1 MSGAKVFVHFCKRFL
16 MLGWVVS
23 CAIQFCHAAPPSVAI
38 DPVLY
43 LLLSDDGSSPF
54 EPPQTTKTITD
65 FNNTYVGKF
74 RSGTAAFSDGAIA
87 LRESAAGDSLF
98 VAASNTVFG
107 VGERSIPAIK
117 HSGSKRSLNAGTI
130 VQVDV
135 SIKDRIPFGNF
146 GGAPTDYAVLSMWV
160 YNDWLWV
167 FYAESYDAA
176 GTRQDNVAVLT
187 NIDDLANSPVYGGF
201 RAGTM
206 LNGEVADAQYVTKGV
221 APVPVPQRARLD
233 GHTHSLFSSL
243 ELAILSRVPV
253 GHSLYTYDPES
264 WVGAVQ
270 NAINVSAKPNSSQ
283 AQKDVANNAH
293 LPATQRFAQTDQN
306 RITNDLLNYG
316 GASGGVNNDLY
327 TEKSISGAG
336 FIYPGTDQIFY
347 LGRSGGH
354 TPDTTNPVR
363 GYDDG
368 ADTFGTIAYK
378 GNYQIDGDG
387 NITVIL
393 GDATLE
399 NNVGQVFDGYA
410 VYISQDVQ
418 EYYWLYDLDNVL
430 AASTNHSIRPYKYGD
445 YVGTVPR
452 ESIPLDGNPN
462 SLSPETAN
470 GITRATW
477 SADGKTAYFVRSF
490 TTENGGFPAGD
501 SVVSK
506 HVFTD

>member
-1 MSGAKVFVHFCKRFL
+1 MFSFKILGRFCKRFL
-16 MLGWVVS
+16 LLGC
-23 CAIQFCHAAPPSVAI
+23 CAIQFSHAAPPSVAI

-43 LLLSDDGSSPF
+43 LLLSDEDSLPI
-54 EPPQTTKTITD
+54 EPPQSAKTITD

-74 RSGTAAFSDGAIA
+74 RSGIAAFSDGAIA
-87 LRESAAGDSLF
+87 LRESSAGDSLF

-107 VGERSIPAIK
+107 VGERSLPIAKPTGGKA
-117 HSGSKRSLNAGTI
+117 SLNTGA
-130 VQVDV
+130 VLQDDV
-135 SIKDRIPFGNF
+135 GIKDRIPFGNF
-146 GGAPTDYAVLSMWV
+146 DGGPTNYSILSMWV

-167 FYAESYDAA
+167 FYAEYYDAP

-206 LNGEVADAQYVTKGV
+206 IDGEVADAQYVTKGV
-221 APVPVPQRARLD
+221 APVPASQRARLD
-233 GHTHSLFSSL
+233 GHTHSLFSSI

-253 GHSLYTYDPES
+253 GHSFYTFDPES
-264 WVGAVQ
+264 WVGTVQ
-270 NAINVSAKPNSSQ
+270 NAINVSANPNSSQ
-283 AQKDVANNAH
+283 AQKDMANNAH
-293 LPATQRFAQTDQN
+293 LPATQRFAHTDQN
-306 RITNDLLNYG
+306 RITDDLLNYG

-327 TEKSISGAG
+327 TEKSIAGAG

-347 LGRSGGH
+347 IGRSGGH

-363 GYDDG
+363 GYNDG

-378 GNYQIDGDG
+378 GNYQVGADGTITTVPG
-387 NITVIL
+387 N
-393 GDATLE
+393 ATLE

-418 EYYWLYDLDNVL
+418 EYYWLYDLDPVL
-430 AASTNHSIRPYKYGD
+430 AAPTKHSIRPYEYD
-445 YVGTVPR
+445 NYVGPVPR

-470 GITRATW
+470 GVTRASW

-490 TTENGGFPAGD
+490 TSENGGFPAGD
-501 SVVSK
+501 SVISK
-506 HVFTD
+506 HVFAD